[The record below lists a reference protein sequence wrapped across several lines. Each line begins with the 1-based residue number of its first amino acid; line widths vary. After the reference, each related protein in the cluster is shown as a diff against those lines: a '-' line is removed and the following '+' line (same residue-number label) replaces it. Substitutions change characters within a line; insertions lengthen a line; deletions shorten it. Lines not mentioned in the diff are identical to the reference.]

1 MIKYLGSKRLLLPFI
16 LEAMRDLQPQGQVL
30 DLFSG
35 TSRVGQALKAAGY
48 SVIAN
53 DNNQYAHCV
62 AQCYVEADAEDHALD
77 LERNLAIL
85 RQASPLDGWFT
96 ETYCRQSRFFQPQ
109 NGARIEGMRIALE
122 QMPLTPIQ
130 KSILLVA
137 LMEAADRVDSTTGV
151 QMAFLKSWAP
161 RASNPLVLR
170 KPELLP
176 RSPGGPC
183 QAWCLDALDAAN
195 QFEGDVV
202 YLDPPYNQHSYLG
215 NYHIWETLVR
225 WDFPEV
231 YGKACKR
238 VDCRQRRSA
247 FNSKITIAE
256 ALQKVLEALS
266 GRPMLVS
273 FSDEGYLQREQ
284 IEGMLAKHGTVE
296 TRQQSHVRYVG
307 AKIGIH
313 NQQGLKVG
321 QVSHLKNQEFLFLV
335 RP

>member
-1 MIKYLGSKRLLLPFI
+1 MIKYLGSKRLLIPFI

-35 TSRVGQALKAAGY
+35 TSRVGQAFKSAGY

-53 DNNQYAHCV
+53 DSNQYAHCV
-62 AQCYVEADAEDHALD
+62 AQCYVEADAEDYAAST
-77 LERNLAIL
+77 ERLLATL
-85 RQASPLDGWFT
+85 RQAPPVDGWFT
-96 ETYCRQSRFFQPQ
+96 QTYCRQSRFFQPQ
-109 NGARIEGMRIALE
+109 NGARIEGMRVALE
-122 QMPLTPIQ
+122 QMELSPIQ
-130 KSILLVA
+130 KAILLVS

-151 QMAFLKSWAP
+151 QMAFLKNWAP
-161 RASNPLVLR
+161 RASNPVQLR
-170 KPELLP
+170 SPKLLP
-176 RSPGGPC
+176 SSAGGPC
-183 QAWCLDALDAAN
+183 HAWCLDALEAAKR
-195 QFEGDVV
+195 FHGDVV

-238 VDCRQRRSA
+238 IDCRQRRSA
-247 FNSKITIAE
+247 FNSKLSIAKE
-256 ALQKVLEALS
+256 IEKVLHALS
-266 GRPMLVS
+266 GRPMVVS
-273 FSDEGYLQREQ
+273 FSDEGYLGREQ
-284 IEGMLAKHGTVE
+284 IERMLAKYGTVE
-296 TRQQSHVRYVG
+296 TRQQSHLRYVG

-313 NQQGLKVG
+313 NPEGQKVG